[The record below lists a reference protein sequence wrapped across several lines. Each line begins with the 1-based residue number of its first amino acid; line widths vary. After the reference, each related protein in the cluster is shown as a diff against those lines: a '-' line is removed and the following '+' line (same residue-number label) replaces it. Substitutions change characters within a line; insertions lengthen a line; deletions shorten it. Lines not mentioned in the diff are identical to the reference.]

1 MRYWVDSLDRIAAV
15 DADWRAFAVEN
26 GAEELT
32 EESVVGRSIF
42 SFIAGES
49 VRHLWALLLRRARQG
64 VVVQVPIRCDSPDD
78 FRALELVVTMDG
90 PELLLVTTSML
101 FVVPRPSVRLLR
113 KTAPRSGSSVR
124 TCSWCKRI
132 EVPGR
137 GWCEAE
143 EAAVLLEV
151 LTGATPPDLEQASCL
166 DCYPDIAA
174 RAGEDG
180 TSLPPAGPK
189 DQERG

>member
-1 MRYWVDSLDRIAAV
+1 MRYWLDSLDRIAAV
-15 DADWRAFAVEN
+15 DGEWRAFAVEN

-32 EESVVGRSIF
+32 EESVVGRSVF
-42 SFIAGES
+42 SFIADES

-90 PELLLVTTSML
+90 PDLLLVTTSML

-113 KTAPRSGSSVR
+113 KVGPRSTSSVR
-124 TCSWCKRI
+124 ICSWCKRI
-132 EVPGR
+132 EVPVR
-137 GWCEAE
+137 GWCEVE

-151 LTGATPPDLEQASCL
+151 LTGATPPGLEQGSCL
-166 DCYPDIAA
+166 DCYPSIAA
-174 RAGEDG
+174 RAGDAEAG
-180 TSLPPAGPK
+180 PSPAGPK
-189 DQERG
+189 A